1 MTLRAS
7 ALTDIGHHRPQN
19 EDNLLCDPA
28 HGLFAVADGIGG
40 LPGGAQ
46 ASRRTVEA
54 IAAWFARQ
62 GDATTVNYPA
72 CLAAVNNAVYLLGH
86 QLSPRQG
93 IGSTLTLAH
102 FTATHLHLVHVGDS
116 FLFRWR
122 GGALTPLTLE
132 HNIENEL
139 RARAARGEPAYATHE
154 NRAALT
160 RCIGQPPPLAGD
172 FAAHPLA
179 PGDRYLLCS
188 DGVTRGAPADD
199 LSRHL
204 ATAPDPEAACR
215 ALVDTAN
222 ERGGYDNA
230 TAVVV
235 FVE

>member
-7 ALTDIGHHRPQN
+7 ALTDIGRHRPQN
-19 EDNLLCDPA
+19 EDNFLCDPA

-54 IAAWFARQ
+54 LTAWFARQ
-62 GDATTVNYPA
+62 GAATAANYPA
-72 CLAAVNNAVYLLGH
+72 CLAAVNDAVHLLGR
-86 QLSPRQG
+86 QLSPRHG

-122 GGALTPLTLE
+122 AGALTPLTLE

-172 FAAHPLA
+172 FAAHALA

-188 DGVTRGAPADD
+188 DGVTRGIPVEELGRLLGAA
-199 LSRHL
+199 
-204 ATAPDPEAACR
+204 ADPESACR
-215 ALVDTAN
+215 VLVDTAN

-230 TAVVV
+230 TALVI